1 MADAVQTH
9 NEILFMSSGRF
20 RALSK
25 ACAQIPGRVN
35 TLIRSIRG
43 IFLLSFLIF
52 AFLFS
57 AFAYYAITSIQRTS
71 TPVTRTY
78 DRPLMAINFARSAL
92 FAFSQMD
99 RSLAR
104 IQLASNQ
111 AERARHLAELERF
124 RVLFAEDLAIAE
136 ERSMSVRSI
145 GVIKQISALEHRW
158 DTLRTDVPVSDIDA
172 QRWAELDALAT
183 LTTEH
188 FELLI
193 DLTAGDGFLIRQDAL
208 QTIENSRVTNMVA
221 VGAAMS
227 LAILAALVLSR
238 SILRPLGTAVA
249 VANRIAAGELQA
261 EIPRRGAGET
271 GAVLSAMA
279 VMQDNLRTMM
289 SCEIEMR
296 ESAQLRLVDALER
309 SGEGAILADADG
321 RIVIVNSQVLKYLA
335 PVQHF
340 LEPKKSLKRAL
351 SQAWQLGYISGQGD
365 VASGD
370 VASGDVASGDAV
382 ASLLHADGPDGR
394 RVGEIRLGDDRW
406 LRVSHS
412 PTRDGGVVVIMS
424 DITELME
431 REEALLLAK
440 EQAESA
446 SNAKTHFLANI
457 SHELRTPL
465 NAIIGF
471 SDIIAQQKFGP
482 LPNERYREYAGDILS
497 SGKHLLDIINDILD
511 LSKCEAGALAVRLM
525 PLEIEPLVESCVHLL
540 EDQCAQAGLQIS
552 VTLEPGLPAVMA
564 DVGRSKQILLNLLSN
579 AMKFTPSGGRLT
591 VEVRDAGETV
601 RIDVTDNGIGMS
613 PDEII
618 VALQPFNQV
627 DTSMARKFEGT
638 GLGLP
643 LSKKLAELQGGVL
656 SVKSEPNQGTTVSVD
671 LPAAGDAAIEIAA
684 EAADS
689 AAFG

>member
-9 NEILFMSSGRF
+9 NEILLMSSGRF

-370 VASGDVASGDAV
+370 VASGDAV

>member
-145 GVIKQISALEHRW
+145 WVIKQISALEHRW
-158 DTLRTDVPVSDIDA
+158 DTLRTYVPVSDIDA

-351 SQAWQLGYISGQGD
+351 SQAWQLGYISGQ
-365 VASGD
+365 
-370 VASGDVASGDAV
+370 GDVASGDAV

-591 VEVRDAGETV
+591 VEVRDAGE
-601 RIDVTDNGIGMS
+601 RPFGSMS
-613 PDEII
+613 PIM
-618 VALQPFNQV
+618 AL
-627 DTSMARKFEGT
+627 ACR
-638 GLGLP
+638 
-643 LSKKLAELQGGVL
+643 GVL
-656 SVKSEPNQGTTVSVD
+656 RRNNRR
-671 LPAAGDAAIEIAA
+671 LAAL
-684 EAADS
+684 
-689 AAFG
+689 